1 MMKLIIAIVGDD
13 VAYEIIKEL
22 SVHKIR
28 ATKLSSSGGFWEKG
42 NTTLLIGENEESLQ
56 ETLNIIKDISKSH
69 PVKNKDVANANI
81 FIINMRDYFRF

>member
-28 ATKLSSSGGFWEKG
+28 ATKLSSSGGFWKKG

-56 ETLNIIKDISKSH
+56 ETLNIIKDINKSQQ
-69 PVKNKDVANANI
+69 
-81 FIINMRDYFRF
+81 RDRKSVV